1 MIDEID
7 LSGMYDLHIHTAPDV
22 SDRCLDDLEAAEQ
35 AEDAGMAGILLKS
48 HHTLTADR
56 AVIAAKGVSKLKVYG
71 SLTLNDAVGGLN
83 IAAVETALK
92 MGAREIF
99 MPTISAAN
107 HRGRRGRK
115 TGIDLLDCAFV
126 DPLREILSLVKDY
139 NAILGTGHISKEETR
154 FLVQMALG
162 QGLKKI
168 VVTHPELPLVNMS
181 SAEQAGLKENG
192 VFFERCFASTMPQLG
207 NIPVEQIVSEIRE
220 VGASCTF
227 LTTDLGVS
235 GYPVPVEGMRRF
247 VELLQ
252 RLGVG
257 IDDMDL
263 MLKENPALL
272 LEP

>member
-168 VVTHPELPLVNMS
+168 VVTHPELPLVAPPQPAHRLH
-181 SAEQAGLKENG
+181 AERAQPRRDVAAAPRGQAQRRPVDLL
-192 VFFERCFASTMPQLG
+192 RAPQAEG
-207 NIPVEQIVSEIRE
+207 
-220 VGASCTF
+220 GA
-227 LTTDLGVS
+227 L
-235 GYPVPVEGMRRF
+235 RRR
-247 VELLQ
+247 Q
-252 RLGVG
+252 GPG
-257 IDDMDL
+257 
-263 MLKENPALL
+263 PGA
-272 LEP
+272 